1 MRFRI
6 QGYPLLSIVNHQEN
20 SDVASFASSMAS
32 SLPLTYLACVPVFVI
47 FEFAFERKNVFSSD
61 MYDGV

>member
-1 MRFRI
+1 M
-6 QGYPLLSIVNHQEN
+6 LSIVNHQEN